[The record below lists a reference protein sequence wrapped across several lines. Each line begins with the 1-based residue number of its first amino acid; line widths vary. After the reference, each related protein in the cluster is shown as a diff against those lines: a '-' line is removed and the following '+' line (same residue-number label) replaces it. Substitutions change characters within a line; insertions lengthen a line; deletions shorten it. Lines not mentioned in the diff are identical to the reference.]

1 MLVLTGWLL
10 LSPPLGAGKKR
21 LHIGALFPMT
31 GGWPGG
37 QACLPSAQMALE
49 DVNSRRDILP
59 DYELRLDHRDS
70 EVSRAPPAP
79 APRWGTGGLPGGGR
93 ERKGRGSSVAV
104 GKPSPPPNFTGRRWE
119 KSKLGEENIVPYN
132 QGKFCLQSV
141 GCLNILGNL
150 GTSPPHHQIKQGT
163 HL

>member
-1 MLVLTGWLL
+1 MALPGPRPGGGPQAALLVLTGWLL

-70 EVSRAPPAP
+70 EVSQSPTCPSAQV
-79 APRWGTGGLPGGGR
+79 GTGGLPQG
-93 ERKGRGSSVAV
+93 EGRGE
-104 GKPSPPPNFTGRRWE
+104 GP
-119 KSKLGEENIVPYN
+119 
-132 QGKFCLQSV
+132 
-141 GCLNILGNL
+141 
-150 GTSPPHHQIKQGT
+150 
-163 HL
+163 